1 MTEIVNLNKARK
13 QRAKLT
19 GLKKAAENN
28 VKFGMPR
35 RERMLVRDA
44 GEKQDRK
51 LDGLRLPSDP
61 DQED

>member
-13 QRAKLT
+13 QRAKRA

-35 RERMLVRDA
+35 RERALARDA
-44 GEKQDRK
+44 NEKQGRK
-51 LDGLRLPSDP
+51 FDGLRLPSDP
-61 DQED
+61 DQGD